1 MYGVAGA
8 HRARIP
14 ESGTEETMGR
24 RALRRGRARRR
35 GLLAV
40 VALAVAGLC
49 VAVYGVVDQR
59 SGSGSADTAQAVG
72 AAPQGSSATR
82 AAPGASGRPTATG
95 SPTSKASPSATS
107 SASPSASARPKK
119 PAATRTAAPPS
130 TKLAPKAGTRVFTF
144 VNAVG
149 QTIWLASGE
158 QTAQPALTT
167 TGWVLRP
174 GQTLSVRVPD
184 HWNGR
189 FWGRT
194 GCVFNASGRGH
205 CETGDCDGRF
215 QCPGYGVIP
224 ASLAEFNLNSWGG
237 MDFYDV
243 SLVDGSNLPMYIN
256 LVGGTTKD
264 PISANGCSAAGC
276 THAVPCP
283 AELRTTAGGRTVGCE
298 SPCGVFNTDQYCCR
312 AQWAPREKCL
322 PAEWPVDY
330 AAVFKKAE
338 PFAYSYVDDD
348 ATSTFTARGEAGYRI
363 TFGLSR

>member
-1 MYGVAGA
+1 
-8 HRARIP
+8 
-14 ESGTEETMGR
+14 MGR
-24 RALRRGRARRR
+24 RARQSGSARRR
-35 GLLAV
+35 GLTAV
-40 VALAVAGLC
+40 VALLVAGLC
-49 VAVYGVVDQR
+49 VAVYVIAGQR
-59 SGSGSADTAQAVG
+59 PGSGPAGTSQAVG
-72 AAPQGSSATR
+72 AAPQKPAATG
-82 AAPGASGRPTATG
+82 AAPTAPVKPTATAAATPSA
-95 SPTSKASPSATS
+95 SPKASPSAH
-107 SASPSASARPKK
+107 PEK
-119 PAATRTAAPPS
+119 PAVKRTAAPPP
-130 TKLAPKAGTRVFTF
+130 TKLAAKAGTRVFTF
-144 VNAVG
+144 VNAVDR
-149 QTIWLASGE
+149 TIWLASGE
-158 QTAQPALTT
+158 QTAKPALTT

-174 GQTLSVRVPD
+174 GRTLSVRVPD

-194 GCVFNASGRGH
+194 GCTFDASGRGH

-264 PISANGCSAAGC
+264 PVSANGCSAAGC
-276 THAVPCP
+276 THAVACP
-283 AELRTTAGGRTVGCE
+283 AELRIHAGGRTVGCE
-298 SPCGVFNTDQYCCR
+298 SPCGVFDTDQFCCR

-322 PAEWPVDY
+322 PAQWPVDY
-330 AAVFKKAE
+330 AALFKKAE

>member
-1 MYGVAGA
+1 
-8 HRARIP
+8 
-14 ESGTEETMGR
+14 MGR
-24 RALRRGRARRR
+24 RARHGGRSRRG
-35 GLLAV
+35 AV
-40 VALAVAGLC
+40 SAAVALAVAALC
-49 VAVYGVVDQR
+49 VAVWVVSGQR
-59 SGSGSADTAQAVG
+59 PGGGSADTSATAG
-72 AAPQGSSATR
+72 AAPVSAGQVTTTAAPSVTPTVTASATT
-82 AAPGASGRPTATG
+82 AAKKPKPTASRQPPRPTV
-95 SPTSKASPSATS
+95 S
-107 SASPSASARPKK
+107 
-119 PAATRTAAPPS
+119 RTAAPPAG
-130 TKLAPKAGTRVFTF
+130 TKLPPRSGTRVFTF
-144 VNAVG
+144 VNDVD

-158 QTAQPALTT
+158 QTARPALTT

-174 GQTLSVRVPD
+174 GQTLGVRVPD

-194 GCVFNASGRGH
+194 GCSFDASGRGH

-224 ASLAEFNLNSWGG
+224 ATLAEFNLNSWDG

-276 THAVPCP
+276 THAVDCP
-283 AELRTTAGGRTVGCE
+283 AALQVTSGGRVVGCE
-298 SPCGVFNTDQYCCR
+298 SPCGVFDTDQYCCR
-312 AQWAPREKCL
+312 GTWAPRSMCL
-322 PAEWPVDY
+322 PDQWPVRY
-330 AAVFKKAE
+330 ADVFKKAE

-348 ATSTFTARGEAGYRI
+348 ATSTFTSRGEAGYRI